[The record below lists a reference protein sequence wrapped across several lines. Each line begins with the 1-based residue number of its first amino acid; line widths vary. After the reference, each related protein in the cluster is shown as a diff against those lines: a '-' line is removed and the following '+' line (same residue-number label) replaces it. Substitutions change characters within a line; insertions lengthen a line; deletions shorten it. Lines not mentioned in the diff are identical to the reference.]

1 MLIIRKEV
9 IVMMNYEDRNENII
23 DGEAKEINTEQSQ
36 TAKKAKAAGK
46 KGMKYKVR
54 NAAVYGVVF
63 GLASGLVFTGVSKAT
78 GTGTKTSYVQM
89 STTKDALSTAY
100 SGSTSD
106 SESGTYTV
114 QEIAEK
120 CMSSVVSIS
129 CTSVE
134 SVQFL
139 HLCMI

>member
-36 TAKKAKAAGK
+36 TAKKAKTAGK

-63 GLASGLVFTGVSKAT
+63 GLAS
-78 GTGTKTSYVQM
+78 
-89 STTKDALSTAY
+89 
-100 SGSTSD
+100 
-106 SESGTYTV
+106 
-114 QEIAEK
+114 
-120 CMSSVVSIS
+120 
-129 CTSVE
+129 
-134 SVQFL
+134 
-139 HLCMI
+139 